1 MPKST
6 IFRLPGSASSKRG
19 LDHRHPPSQLAS
31 AIQLCNNFF
40 VTLTVRTSGLG
51 APIALREKRG
61 LDPGRCYI
69 LQETAREHH
78 WHGTGLLSIKSFA
91 GGRAHYDVGCGH
103 YAVDDASYLV
113 LNEGQRYAINI
124 ESARPVE
131 SFCLF
136 FARGFVEEVQ
146 RSLALPTEQLLDS
159 PDGGGGAPVKFF
171 EKNYPHDQVISPAL
185 FRLRAAV
192 AKGAREEGWLLEQL
206 HGIVQR
212 LLRIHRLARKEA
224 ERLHSVRRATRE
236 ESYRRVCRAQE
247 YAAALFAE
255 PVTLGELAR
264 VACLSP
270 NHLLRTFRQAFGQTP
285 HQYLTSC
292 RLIEAR
298 RLLAQGDLP
307 VTEVCLAVGFESLGS
322 FSALF
327 RRRFGVPPSSCRR
340 QKGDFEEAD
349 IESLGDDA
357 ARFAVRDGGRAKR
370 GQPNRLRT

>member
-1 MPKST
+1 
-6 IFRLPGSASSKRG
+6 L
-19 LDHRHPPSQLAS
+19 L
-31 AIQLCNNFF
+31 
-40 VTLTVRTSGLG
+40 VTLTVRTGG
-51 APIALREKRG
+51 FAAPTALRERRG
-61 LDPGRCYI
+61 LDPGRCHI
-69 LQETAREHH
+69 LHETAREHH

-103 YAVDDASYLV
+103 YGVDDASYLV
-113 LNEGQRYAINI
+113 LNDGQPYAINI
-124 ESARPVE
+124 ASARSVG

-212 LLRIHRLARKEA
+212 LLRIHRLARREA

-236 ESYRRVCRAQE
+236 ELYRRVCRARE

-270 NHLLRTFRQAFGQTP
+270 NHLLRTFRQAFGETP
-285 HQYLTSC
+285 HQYLTGR

-298 RLLAQGDLP
+298 RLLAQGDLT
-307 VTEVCLAVGFESLGS
+307 VTAVCLAVGFESLGS

-340 QKGDFEEAD
+340 QKGVFEEAD
-349 IESLGDDA
+349 IESLCDDA